1 MRPCAEPP
9 VALAVNL
16 LPGVLREL
24 GGGGWLRVRCE
35 DEAMRPALDIDL
47 VVVVVGG
54 GGVLLRPLL
63 ALTAAVVPT
72 ARRHSRPVW
81 LERMT
86 TVLPAV
92 IAAPGLL
99 GLMSV
104 KSSGRLVPVPP
115 GLV

>member
-1 MRPCAEPP
+1 MLSDAFD
-9 VALAVNL
+9 VA
-16 LPGVLREL
+16 EL
-24 GGGGWLRVRCE
+24 GGGILL
-35 DEAMRPALDIDL
+35 ALAPL
-47 VVVVVGG
+47 GG
-54 GGVLLRPLL
+54 GGDLLGLVLGRIVDVC
-63 ALTAAVVPT
+63 VV

-92 IAAPGLL
+92 MAAPGLL